1 MTEPTRLETTE
12 CLHCG
17 VEFVPRKAGHV
28 FHSIECRHRGARR
41 PEDRVPVDHEAIER
55 LFDPRRDPGE
65 RVRADDWHPSP
76 RTPFPELDACD
87 TVEARRRWFVNLKTM
102 GRL

>member
-41 PEDRVPVDHEAIER
+41 PEDRVPVDHEAVER
-55 LFDPRRDPGE
+55 LFDPRRDPSE
-65 RVRADDWHPSP
+65 RVRRDDWHPDPNSG
-76 RTPFPELDACD
+76 FFELELFD
-87 TVEARRRWFVNLKTM
+87 TVESRRRWYRNL
-102 GRL
+102 RIANR